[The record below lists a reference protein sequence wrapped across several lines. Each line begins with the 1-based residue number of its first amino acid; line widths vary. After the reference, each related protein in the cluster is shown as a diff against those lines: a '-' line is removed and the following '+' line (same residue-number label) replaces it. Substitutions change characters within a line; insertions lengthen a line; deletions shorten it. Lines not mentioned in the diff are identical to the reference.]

1 MVRSVA
7 HHINR
12 FAMALRHARILRH
25 VGPMKQ
31 IAAFTLLALPVQAAA
46 QTAAPL
52 EFGVFCTR
60 ERMEQQAAPDTVQG
74 AINIVPG
81 GNQIR
86 WSQAQVPT
94 AIGVGFGIWYDVSD
108 LGPGMIETVIT
119 HPPVGA
125 DGIKRESWQSAFVP
139 GDSDRR
145 YTGFSMEYD
154 EELVQGLWQFRIYHD
169 GQLIAQQQF
178 HLVPESNFPT
188 IVAACSG
195 VVLSS

>member
-7 HHINR
+7 HHIGR
-12 FAMALRHARILRH
+12 FAMALRHARALRH
-25 VGPMKQ
+25 GGPMKQ
-31 IAAFTLLALPVQAAA
+31 IAALATLVLPLQATA
-46 QTAAPL
+46 QTATPL
-52 EFGVFCTR
+52 EFGVFCTQ

-74 AINIVPG
+74 VVNIVPG

-86 WSQAQVPT
+86 WPQAQVPA
-94 AIGVGFGIWYDVSD
+94 AIGVGFGIWYNVSD

-154 EELVQGLWQFRIYHD
+154 EELVQGLWQFRVYHESR
-169 GQLIAQQQF
+169 LIAQQRF
-178 HLVPESNFPT
+178 HLVPESVFPT
-188 IVAACSG
+188 IVATCSG